1 MINNKIV
8 AAARKAGQTGL
19 LAAAAAAALVGFA
32 GAAHA
37 APQSPAPNATQGSTL
52 YGNPTEA
59 AQWWR
64 HQHLED
70 CGPMSA
76 ADVVGQMT
84 GSEPS
89 ETAIWAASATMRSTV
104 HSGPISI
111 GMGISP
117 EDLPKLLAHYNVKAT
132 LTDSKTQ
139 SQTGLATGLTALEQ
153 YLAQGHA
160 VIAGVNA
167 ETIWNMSGDTT
178 DPDHA
183 VVVTGIDTQAGVV
196 HLNDSG
202 IDTGRDEQVPL
213 ATFEKAWATSNNML
227 VVTADTVKVK

>member
-1 MINNKIV
+1 MVTINIA
-8 AAARKAGQTGL
+8 AAARSAGQAVLIT
-19 LAAAAAAALVGFA
+19 AAAAAAVIGFA

-37 APQSPAPNATQGSTL
+37 APATAPNANEGVPV

-84 GSEPS
+84 GTEPS
-89 ETAIWAASATMRSTV
+89 ETAIWGAALTMRSTV
-104 HSGPISI
+104 HSGVVSY
-111 GMGISP
+111 GMGIAP
-117 EDLPKLLAHYNVKAT
+117 EDLPKLLAHYGVKAT
-132 LTDSKTQ
+132 ITDSTTAA
-139 SQTGLATGLTALEQ
+139 QTGLATGIPALEQ

-167 ETIWNMSGDTT
+167 ETIWNMTGDTT
-178 DPDHA
+178 NPDHA
-183 VVVTGIDTQAGVV
+183 LVVTGIDPAAGIV

-213 ATFEKAWATSNNML
+213 ATFVKAWDTSNDEI
-227 VVTADTVKVK
+227 VVTDGTVQAK

>member
-8 AAARKAGQTGL
+8 AMARRAGQAGL
-19 LAAAAAAALVGFA
+19 LSAAAAAAVIGFA

-37 APQSPAPNATQGSTL
+37 APAPSTNPGVTI

-84 GSEPS
+84 GNEPS
-89 ETAIWAASATMRSTV
+89 ETSIWAVAATMHSTV
-104 HSGPISI
+104 HSGPVSI
-111 GMGISP
+111 GLGIAP
-117 EDLPKLLAHYNVKAT
+117 EDLPKLLAHYGVKAT
-132 LTDSKTQ
+132 LTDSETQ
-139 SQTGLATGLTALEQ
+139 GQTGLATGLEALKQ

-178 DPDHA
+178 IADHA
-183 VVVTGIDTQAGVV
+183 LVVTGIDTKAGVV

-202 IDTGRDEQVPL
+202 IETGRDEQVPL
-213 ATFEKAWATSNNML
+213 ATFEKAWATSNNMI
-227 VVTADTVKVK
+227 VVTADTIKAK

>member
-1 MINNKIV
+1 MTNFKIGT
-8 AAARKAGQTGL
+8 AARRCGRAGL
-19 LAAAAAAALVGFA
+19 LAAATATAVVGFA
-32 GAAHA
+32 GVAHA
-37 APQSPAPNATQGSTL
+37 APDVTAPNANPGVTM

-84 GSEPS
+84 GTEPS
-89 ETAIWAASATMRSTV
+89 EAAIWAAAVTMHSTV
-104 HSGPISI
+104 HSGPVSV
-111 GMGISP
+111 GLGIAP
-117 EDLPKLLAHYNVKAT
+117 EDLPKLLAHYGVKAT
-132 LTDSKTQ
+132 ITDSKTQ
-139 SQTGLATGLTALEQ
+139 DQTGLATGLAALEQ

-167 ETIWNMSGDTT
+167 ETIWGMPGDTT
-178 DPDHA
+178 KPDHA
-183 VVVTGIDTQAGVV
+183 LVVTGIDTQAGVV

-202 IDTGRDEQVPL
+202 IATGRDEQVPI
-213 ATFEKAWATSNNML
+213 ATFEQAWATSNDTL

>member
-1 MINNKIV
+1 MTDIKIFK
-8 AAARKAGQTGL
+8 AARKAGQAAL
-19 LAAAAAAALVGFA
+19 LGAAAAAAVVGFA

-37 APQSPAPNATQGSTL
+37 APATVPNGDQGVTM

-84 GSEPS
+84 GKEPS
-89 ETAIWAASATMRSTV
+89 ETSIWAAAVTMHSTV
-104 HSGPISI
+104 HSGPVSY
-111 GMGISP
+111 GMGIAM
-117 EDLPKLLAHYNVKAT
+117 EDLPKLLAHYGVKAT
-132 LTDSKTQ
+132 MTDSTTQ
-139 SQTGLATGLTALEQ
+139 AQSGLATGLSALEQ

-167 ETIWNMSGDTT
+167 ETIWNTSGDTT
-178 DPDHA
+178 SADHA
-183 VVVTGIDTQAGVV
+183 LVVTGIDTKAGVV

-202 IDTGRDEQVPL
+202 IDSGRDEQVPI
-213 ATFEKAWATSNNML
+213 ATFEKAWATSNDTI
-227 VVTADTVKVK
+227 VVTADTV

>member
-1 MINNKIV
+1 MVNINIF
-8 AAARKAGQTGL
+8 AAARRAGQVGL
-19 LAAAAAAALVGFA
+19 LGAAAAAAVVGFA

-37 APQSPAPNATQGSTL
+37 APDTVPNVTM

-84 GSEPS
+84 GKEPT
-89 ETAIWAASATMRSTV
+89 ETAIWGAAVTMRSTV
-104 HSGPISI
+104 HSGPVSY
-111 GMGISP
+111 GMGIAP
-117 EDLPKLLAHYNVKAT
+117 EDLPKLLAHYGVKAT
-132 LTDSKTQ
+132 ITDTTTQ
-139 SQTGLATGLTALEQ
+139 GQTGLATGLNALEQ

-167 ETIWNMSGDTT
+167 ETIWGVSGDTT
-178 DPDHA
+178 NADHA
-183 VVVTGIDTQAGVV
+183 LVVTGIDTKAGVV

-202 IDTGRDEQVPL
+202 IDSGRDEQVPI
-213 ATFEKAWATSNNML
+213 ATFEKAWATSNNMI
-227 VVTADTVKVK
+227 VVTDDTIKA

>member
-1 MINNKIV
+1 MINSKIV
-8 AAARKAGQTGL
+8 AAARRAGQAGVL
-19 LAAAAAAALVGFA
+19 VAAAAAAVVGLA

-37 APQSPAPNATQGSTL
+37 APDTRVPNANEGVTM

-84 GSEPS
+84 GNEPS
-89 ETAIWAASATMRSTV
+89 EASIWAVAATMHSTV
-104 HSGPISI
+104 HSGPVSL
-111 GMGISP
+111 GLGIAP
-117 EDLPKLLAHYNVKAT
+117 EDLPKLLAHYGVKAT
-132 LTDSKTQ
+132 LTDSTTQ
-139 SQTGLATGLTALEQ
+139 DQTGLPTGLKALEQ

-167 ETIWNMSGDTT
+167 ETIWHMSGDTT
-178 DPDHA
+178 VADHA
-183 VVVTGIDTQAGVV
+183 LVVTGIDIQAGVV

-202 IDTGRDEQVPL
+202 IDTGRDEQVPI
-213 ATFEKAWATSNNML
+213 ATFEKAWAASNDMI